1 MIAAAHRICC
11 ASHRGAALLAFAA
24 CIGTALP
31 AAAYSASE
39 AYVEPPASGGG
50 GGRWFSGS
58 PADGFSCGVC
68 HLPAK
73 GVRKFP
79 LYVAGLPLD
88 AGYTLASKQQIVLS
102 WPEFAT
108 RWHELRPDPT
118 VKAVPGMPSPAM
130 SVVAELVAESG
141 KGSGAIDIDSAA
153 GPDELCEM
161 TRPNL
166 KPRLAAKL
174 WQVRPGIDALQ
185 IKPDSTGVM
194 HCEAHQLGQR
204 CIVALDSCGAKQARF
219 TWTAPSRWEGAIWF
233 SAGFVASEALSG
245 TPEGDSVHE
254 VSLPVVQSGTPAA
267 TYQQTLHNGCTAPGD
282 GGARGRSTN
291 DAPALRGG
299 ASGIWGGIVLAL
311 CALRMRRRAARRT
324 REHG

>member
-1 MIAAAHRICC
+1 
-11 ASHRGAALLAFAA
+11 
-24 CIGTALP
+24 
-31 AAAYSASE
+31 
-39 AYVEPPASGGG
+39 VEPPAAGGG

-68 HLPAK
+68 HLPSA

-79 LYVAGLPLD
+79 LYVAGLPL
-88 AGYTLASKQQIVLS
+88 ASGYTLASRQQIVLS

-108 RWHELRPDPT
+108 RWRELRPDPS
-118 VKAVPGMPSPAM
+118 VKATPGTPSPAM

-141 KGSGAIDIDSAA
+141 KGSGSIDIDSAAA

-174 WQVRPGIDALQ
+174 WQVRPGIDPLL

-204 CIVALDSCGAKQARF
+204 CIVALDSCGAKIARF
-219 TWTAPSRWEGAIWF
+219 TWTAPSRWQGAIWF

-245 TPEGDSVHE
+245 TPDGDSVQE
-254 VSLPVVQSGTPAA
+254 VALPIVQAGTPAA
-267 TYQQTLHNGCTAPGD
+267 TYQQTLHNGCTLSGD
-282 GGARGRSTN
+282 G
-291 DAPALRGG
+291 
-299 ASGIWGGIVLAL
+299 
-311 CALRMRRRAARRT
+311 AARRSGVWGGLLLAACVLRIRQRT
-324 REHG
+324 ARRRRELA